1 MALVKEGISSGFPH
15 CFGAGHSEVID
26 QGMASMGSNENVAP
40 KVMNQVLKQLAGL
53 QESKLDGIRYL
64 QNDEDPLD
72 IQAELEGPDETPYE
86 GTSLRR
92 RRT

>member
-1 MALVKEGISSGFPH
+1 MVSFAWRH
-15 CFGAGHSEVID
+15 QH
-26 QGMASMGSNENVAP
+26 
-40 KVMNQVLKQLAGL
+40 QVLKQLAGL

-64 QNDEDPLD
+64 QNDENPLD

>member
-1 MALVKEGISSGFPH
+1 M
-15 CFGAGHSEVID
+15 VILRRE
-26 QGMASMGSNENVAP
+26 AVNRE
-40 KVMNQVLKQLAGL
+40 VLKQLAGL

-64 QNDEDPLD
+64 QNDENPLD